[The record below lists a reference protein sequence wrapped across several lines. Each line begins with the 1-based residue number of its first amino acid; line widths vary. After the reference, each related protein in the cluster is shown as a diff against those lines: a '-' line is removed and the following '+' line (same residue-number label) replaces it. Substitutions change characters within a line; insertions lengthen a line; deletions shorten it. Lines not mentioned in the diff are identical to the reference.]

1 MMWFR
6 FRFRMRRSL
15 ALSFVVREARGVV
28 PEKLAIRDI
37 IPTGGKTGLAAQPHA
52 L

>member
-1 MMWFR
+1 MWFP
-6 FRFRMRRSL
+6 FRFGMRRNL
-15 ALSFVVREARGVV
+15 ALSFVVLEARGVV

-37 IPTGGKTGLAAQPHA
+37 VPMGEKTGLAAQPHA